1 MIEALVTL
9 IHSEVTDP
17 CDLFLRLSGT
27 RMRNYDYTT
36 GQDDV
41 VPCMA
46 FWRVDFFHLMKLRG
60 TQDFRVFLYEGCISS
75 MHLKITCGQAGK
87 MAH

>member
-1 MIEALVTL
+1 MVEALGTL

-17 CDLFLRLSGT
+17 CDLFLRLSRI

-41 VPCMA
+41 
-46 FWRVDFFHLMKLRG
+46 FWRHDFFHG
-60 TQDFRVFLYEGCISS
+60 
-75 MHLKITCGQAGK
+75 
-87 MAH
+87 

>member
-17 CDLFLRLSGT
+17 CDLFLRLSGI
-27 RMRNYDYTT
+27 RMRSYDYTT

-46 FWRVDFFHLMKLRG
+46 FWRVDFFSFDE
-60 TQDFRVFLYEGCISS
+60 TQRYKGL
-75 MHLKITCGQAGK
+75 
-87 MAH
+87 